1 MKFAN
6 DPLWQKIDTFPLDDP
21 AFTQKL
27 AKENNWTAHF
37 TARTIR
43 EYKRFIYLCCIL
55 PKGASPP
62 PVVDEV
68 WHLHILYT
76 VNYWEEFCDK
86 TLGRKLHHHPS
97 KGGSEEKERH
107 VNWLQDTIEY
117 YGFIFGEEPPKD
129 IWGTALPRDINLLTP
144 SEKENFPLLWRILI
158 LVLVATVLF
167 LIGWKMYIFPLVVA
181 GIAGYFLYTS
191 PGSDLETDRRN
202 NRNGSSCGGNGSSC
216 GGSDSSCGSSDSG
229 GGCGGCGGGGGD

>member
-27 AKENNWTAHF
+27 AKENNWTPHF
-37 TARTIR
+37 TARAIS

-55 PKGASPP
+55 PNGASPP

-97 KGGSEEKERH
+97 RGGSEEKERH
-107 VNWLQDTIEY
+107 VNWLQDTIKNY
-117 YGFIFGEEPPKD
+117 RFIFEEEPPTD
-129 IWGTALPRDINLLTP
+129 IWGTAIPDFNITP
-144 SEKENFPLLWRILI
+144 APHKKNTTLGVIIIVVTILLI
-158 LVLVATVLF
+158 LAVWHSHNFLLIPFVALCA
-167 LIGWKMYIFPLVVA
+167 IGFIIQASPSDQKRKNSDT
-181 GIAGYFLYTS
+181 GTS
-191 PGSDLETDRRN
+191 SGC
-202 NRNGSSCGGNGSSC
+202 GSSCS
-216 GGSDSSCGSSDSG
+216 GGSGGDGCGG
-229 GGCGGCGGGGGD
+229 GGCGGCGGGGD